1 MIARLRQSA
10 IIPAVNGTHRKTLV
24 KVLADPVNGNI
35 EWARIESLLKAAG
48 CKTVEGAVSSV
59 TFEFSG
65 RKMTL
70 HRPHPGKEALRYRV
84 LAVREFIERMG
95 MKP

>member
-1 MIARLRQSA
+1 ME
-10 IIPAVNGTHRKTLV
+10 

-35 EWARIESLLKAAG
+35 EWARIESLLKASG
-48 CKTVEGAVSSV
+48 CKNVEGAGSSL

-70 HRPHPGKEALRYRV
+70 QRPYPGKEALRYRV
-84 LAVREFIERMG
+84 LAVREFVERMG
-95 MKP
+95 VKP